1 MTFIRSNAT
10 VAIILAL
17 SGCFLAAASARRA
30 GAAPITFADITPD
43 NVGPIV
49 GQAGVATDCPEP
61 CASGHNGGRVNGL
74 AGVPGDANTYFAAS
88 EVGGLFKTADGGASW
103 THLDGYVPSTT
114 WDVAV
119 APGGQRVY
127 ATAFFDGRVDPL
139 TGLQVSKD
147 GGVTW
152 RLPALVAPA
161 AAGPVGERRIA
172 EGGREQVVEP
182 LEAGL
187 RRDRRLGRL
196 PCERDDPED
205 DDREGGGR
213 ERLRADERGG
223 GTQVPG
229 EALEQTCALLDYA
242 RLQKIIEVIS
252 KAPFIQIT
260 GLGGSALV
268 GRDLSFK
275 LMKIGYRVACEADT
289 HVQATVSQALKKG
302 DVQIAIS
309 YSGSKKEIVL
319 CAEAA
324 RKQGAT
330 VIAITSLTDSPLRR
344 LAHFTLDT
352 VSGETE
358 WRSSSMSTRT
368 AQNSVTDLLF
378 VGLVQLNDVESL
390 KMIQRSSELTQRLK

>member
-1 MTFIRSNAT
+1 MLYLTKIRNAESEFTENEQKIADFLRANVSELKSVSSRKMAKQLGISQSSIVKFAQKLGAQGFTELRMALIGEYSASREKTNAT
-10 VAIILAL
+10 AL
-17 SGCFLAAASARRA
+17 HLHSSITSDDSLEVIARKL
-30 GAAPITFADITPD
+30 
-43 NVGPIV
+43 N
-49 GQAGVATDCPEP
+49 
-61 CASGHNGGRVNGL
+61 
-74 AGVPGDANTYFAAS
+74 
-88 EVGGLFKTADGGASW
+88 
-103 THLDGYVPSTT
+103 
-114 WDVAV
+114 
-119 APGGQRVY
+119 
-127 ATAFFDGRVDPL
+127 
-139 TGLQVSKD
+139 
-147 GGVTW
+147 
-152 RLPALVAPA
+152 
-161 AAGPVGERRIA
+161 
-172 EGGREQVVEP
+172 REKE
-182 LEAGL
+182 L
-187 RRDRRLGRL
+187 
-196 PCERDDPED
+196 
-205 DDREGGGR
+205 
-213 ERLRADERGG
+213 
-223 GTQVPG
+223 
-229 EALEQTCALLDYA
+229 ALEQTCALFDYA

-330 VIAITSLTDSPLRR
+330 VIAITSLADSPRSEEHMRR

>member
-1 MTFIRSNAT
+1 MLYLTKIRNAESEFTENEQKIADFLRANVSELQSVSSRQMAKQLGISQSSIVKFAQKLGAQGFTELRMALIGEYSASREKTNAT
-10 VAIILAL
+10 AL
-17 SGCFLAAASARRA
+17 HLHSSITSDDSLEVIARKL
-30 GAAPITFADITPD
+30 
-43 NVGPIV
+43 N
-49 GQAGVATDCPEP
+49 
-61 CASGHNGGRVNGL
+61 
-74 AGVPGDANTYFAAS
+74 
-88 EVGGLFKTADGGASW
+88 
-103 THLDGYVPSTT
+103 
-114 WDVAV
+114 
-119 APGGQRVY
+119 
-127 ATAFFDGRVDPL
+127 
-139 TGLQVSKD
+139 
-147 GGVTW
+147 
-152 RLPALVAPA
+152 
-161 AAGPVGERRIA
+161 
-172 EGGREQVVEP
+172 REKE
-182 LEAGL
+182 L
-187 RRDRRLGRL
+187 
-196 PCERDDPED
+196 
-205 DDREGGGR
+205 
-213 ERLRADERGG
+213 
-223 GTQVPG
+223 
-229 EALEQTCALLDYA
+229 ALEQTCALFDYA

-260 GLGGSALV
+260 GHGSALV

-330 VIAITSLTDSPLRR
+330 VIAITSLADSPLRR

>member
-1 MTFIRSNAT
+1 VFEPSVIIFSNCIGGDLT
-10 VAIILAL
+10 IYDQIIADVWNHISRIDRLKGIIESTLAECEERHKNL
-17 SGCFLAAASARRA
+17 SG
-30 GAAPITFADITPD
+30 I
-43 NVGPIV
+43 
-49 GQAGVATDCPEP
+49 
-61 CASGHNGGRVNGL
+61 
-74 AGVPGDANTYFAAS
+74 FAAS
-88 EVGGLFKTADGGASW
+88 PGEWKMLYLTKISNAGSEFTENEQKIADFLQANVSELQSVSSRQMAKQLGISQSSIAKFAQKLGAQGFTELRIALIGEYSASREKTN
-103 THLDGYVPSTT
+103 
-114 WDVAV
+114 
-119 APGGQRVY
+119 
-127 ATAFFDGRVDPL
+127 ATALHLHSSITSDDSLEV
-139 TGLQVSKD
+139 
-147 GGVTW
+147 
-152 RLPALVAPA
+152 
-161 AAGPVGERRIA
+161 IA
-172 EGGREQVVEP
+172 RKLNREKE
-182 LEAGL
+182 L
-187 RRDRRLGRL
+187 
-196 PCERDDPED
+196 
-205 DDREGGGR
+205 
-213 ERLRADERGG
+213 
-223 GTQVPG
+223 
-229 EALEQTCALLDYA
+229 ALEQTCALLDYA

>member
-1 MTFIRSNAT
+1 MEDVVPDENKQCGSEFTENEQKIADFLQANVSELQSVSSRQMAKQLGISQSSIVKFAQKLGAQGFTELRMALIGEYSASREKTNAT
-10 VAIILAL
+10 AL
-17 SGCFLAAASARRA
+17 HLHSSITSDDSLEVIARKL
-30 GAAPITFADITPD
+30 
-43 NVGPIV
+43 N
-49 GQAGVATDCPEP
+49 
-61 CASGHNGGRVNGL
+61 
-74 AGVPGDANTYFAAS
+74 
-88 EVGGLFKTADGGASW
+88 
-103 THLDGYVPSTT
+103 
-114 WDVAV
+114 
-119 APGGQRVY
+119 
-127 ATAFFDGRVDPL
+127 
-139 TGLQVSKD
+139 
-147 GGVTW
+147 
-152 RLPALVAPA
+152 
-161 AAGPVGERRIA
+161 
-172 EGGREQVVEP
+172 REKE
-182 LEAGL
+182 L
-187 RRDRRLGRL
+187 
-196 PCERDDPED
+196 
-205 DDREGGGR
+205 
-213 ERLRADERGG
+213 
-223 GTQVPG
+223 
-229 EALEQTCALLDYA
+229 ALEQTCALLDYA

-309 YSGSKKEIVL
+309 YSGSKEIVL

>member
-1 MTFIRSNAT
+1 MLYLTKISNAGSEFT
-10 VAIILAL
+10 ENEQKIADFLRARVSELKSVSSRQMAKQLGISQSSIVKFAQKLGAQGFTELRMAL
-17 SGCFLAAASARRA
+17 IGEYS
-30 GAAPITFADITPD
+30 
-43 NVGPIV
+43 
-49 GQAGVATDCPEP
+49 
-61 CASGHNGGRVNGL
+61 
-74 AGVPGDANTYFAAS
+74 
-88 EVGGLFKTADGGASW
+88 
-103 THLDGYVPSTT
+103 
-114 WDVAV
+114 
-119 APGGQRVY
+119 
-127 ATAFFDGRVDPL
+127 ATALHLHSSITSDDSLEV
-139 TGLQVSKD
+139 
-147 GGVTW
+147 
-152 RLPALVAPA
+152 
-161 AAGPVGERRIA
+161 IA
-172 EGGREQVVEP
+172 RKLNREKE
-182 LEAGL
+182 L
-187 RRDRRLGRL
+187 
-196 PCERDDPED
+196 
-205 DDREGGGR
+205 
-213 ERLRADERGG
+213 
-223 GTQVPG
+223 
-229 EALEQTCALLDYA
+229 ALEQTCALFDYA
-242 RLQKIIEVIS
+242 RLQKIIDVIS
-252 KAPFIQIT
+252 KAQFIQIT

-330 VIAITSLTDSPLRR
+330 VIAITSLADSPLRR